1 MGWGRPGV
9 LGHPAESASGDG
21 SMGEGNVGVERKY
34 LRDEEAGAPREGA
47 GRWEYYLG
55 STLKSQGFR
64 IWGKGLGFRIWVTIW
79 IAVLGRKCQCPST
92 FVLHKKLLNTFL
104 KFYLASAF
112 LPCSEK

>member
-64 IWGKGLGFRIWVTIW
+64 V
-79 IAVLGRKCQCPST
+79 
-92 FVLHKKLLNTFL
+92 
-104 KFYLASAF
+104 
-112 LPCSEK
+112 